1 MTTLALVLP
10 VTVLGYWAVRG
21 VVAGE
26 PLRLLWSAA
35 WNSISVS
42 GLAAVAAAI
51 AALPVAILAVR
62 HPGRMASLIER
73 STYMGF
79 ALPGIV
85 VALALVFFGAN
96 YATALYQTVAM
107 LLFAYVVLFLPQAVG
122 TVRTSLLQV
131 SPRLEE
137 VGRSLGRSPAWV
149 WLTVTIPLVRPG
161 LVAGAALVFLTAMK
175 ELPATLL
182 LSPIGFQT
190 LATRIWGAT
199 ADGFFARAAAPS
211 LMLILVSAVP
221 LVWLLHRERG
231 VAQ

>member
-1 MTTLALVLP
+1 M
-10 VTVLGYWAVRG
+10 
-21 VVAGE
+21 
-26 PLRLLWSAA
+26 
-35 WNSISVS
+35 
-42 GLAAVAAAI
+42 
-51 AALPVAILAVR
+51 
-62 HPGRMASLIER
+62 H
-73 STYMGF
+73 
-79 ALPGIV
+79 
-85 VALALVFFGAN
+85 
-96 YATALYQTVAM
+96 
-107 LLFAYVVLFLPQAVG
+107 
-122 TVRTSLLQV
+122 
-131 SPRLEE
+131 
-137 VGRSLGRSPAWV
+137 RSPAWV